1 METCYLNNYNA
12 PGPLLTASGL
22 MTDAGKQEKRE
33 AYWEGKEG
41 GRETMSLQY
50 SAFDLTNEAL
60 INLTT
65 FMFRRYICHLQC
77 YIF

>member
-1 METCYLNNYNA
+1 
-12 PGPLLTASGL
+12 

-33 AYWEGKEG
+33 GYWEGKEG

-60 INLTT
+60 T
-65 FMFRRYICHLQC
+65 FMFRRYIRHLQC

>member
-1 METCYLNNYNA
+1 
-12 PGPLLTASGL
+12 
-22 MTDAGKQEKRE
+22 MTAGKQEKRE

-65 FMFRRYICHLQC
+65 FMFRRYIRHLQC